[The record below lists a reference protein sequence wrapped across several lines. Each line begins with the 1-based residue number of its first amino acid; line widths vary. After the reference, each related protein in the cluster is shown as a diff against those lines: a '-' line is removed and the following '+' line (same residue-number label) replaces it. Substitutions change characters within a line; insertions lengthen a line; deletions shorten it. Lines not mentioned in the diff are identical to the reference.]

1 MCWCGRVSSR
11 GGPLGLRDGLDSR
24 IAATISIASSG
35 ASRSAGTIE
44 LEVGAMAALV
54 EDADV
59 FDVMEL

>member
-1 MCWCGRVSSR
+1 
-11 GGPLGLRDGLDSR
+11 LRDGLDSR

>member
-1 MCWCGRVSSR
+1 VRAV
-11 GGPLGLRDGLDSR
+11 LREQ
-24 IAATISIASSG
+24 
-35 ASRSAGTIE
+35 IE